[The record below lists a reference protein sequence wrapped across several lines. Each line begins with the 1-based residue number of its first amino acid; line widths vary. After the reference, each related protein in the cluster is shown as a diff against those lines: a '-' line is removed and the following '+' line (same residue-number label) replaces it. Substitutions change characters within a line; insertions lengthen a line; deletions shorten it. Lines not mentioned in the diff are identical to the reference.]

1 MRISSNTIFDASVSA
16 MQQQSAK
23 LLQAQQQISTG
34 RRILT
39 PADDP
44 IGAAQALQVTQ
55 AQTMNAQY
63 STNAGSASDSLTLEE
78 SILGSITSLLQ
89 DVRTLSVNAGNGALN
104 RSDRAILATD
114 LSGRYQQ
121 LLGLAN
127 TVDGNGQ
134 YLFSGYQGGV
144 RPFAVLADGS
154 IKYNGDQGQRLIQI
168 SASEQMAVSDAGD
181 DVLGSIPNGNGTFV
195 VAAGVPAKGLTPAVP
210 NIGSAVMDAGTVLDA
225 SKWNSV
231 ANSKDLTVKFSVAG
245 GVTYYDIID
254 NSTGAGG
261 TSLLTD
267 DAPPLA
273 RGPLTYSSGSS
284 IDLSGS
290 GPTPFNFGA
299 QLKVTGQPADGD
311 SFSVKGSTH
320 QDVFKTINNL
330 VQLLQTSSGGAG
342 LANGLIAAQTNID
355 NALDNVINVRTSAG
369 SRLKEL
375 DAVQN
380 AGEDRALQ
388 YSQTLSRLQDVDYAK
403 AAAELAQ
410 QQVSLQAA
418 QQSYVKVAG
427 LSLFNYL

>member
-34 RRILT
+34 RRILP

-195 VAAGVPAKGLTPAVP
+195 VAMTATNA
-210 NIGSAVMDAGTVLDA
+210 GSAVMDAGTVLDV
-225 SKWNSV
+225 SQWNSA
-231 ANSKDLTVKFSVAG
+231 ANSKDLTVKFSVVG
-245 GVTYYDIID
+245 GATTYDIID
-254 NSTGAGG
+254 KNANK
-261 TSLLTD
+261 SLLTGA
-267 DAPPLA
+267 APAAAGPY
-273 RGPLTYSSGSS
+273 PLTYASGSA
-284 IDLSGS
+284 IDLKQSA
-290 GPTPFNFGA
+290 PPALVAFDFGA
-299 QLKVTGQPADGD
+299 QLNVTGQPADGD

-380 AGEDRALQ
+380 TGEDRALQ

-403 AAAELAQ
+403 AAAELMQ

>member
-181 DVLGSIPNGNGTFV
+181 DVFGSIPNGNGTFV
-195 VAAGVPAKGLTPAVP
+195 VAMTATNA
-210 NIGSAVMDAGTVLDA
+210 GSAVMDAGTVLDV
-225 SKWNSV
+225 SQWNSA
-231 ANSKDLTVKFSVAG
+231 ANSKDLTVKFSVVG
-245 GVTYYDIID
+245 GATTYDIID
-254 NSTGAGG
+254 KNANK
-261 TSLLTD
+261 SLLTGA
-267 DAPPLA
+267 APAAAGPY
-273 RGPLTYSSGSS
+273 PLTYASGSA
-284 IDLSGS
+284 IDLKQSA
-290 GPTPFNFGA
+290 PPALVAFDFGA
-299 QLKVTGQPADGD
+299 QLNVTGQPADGD

-380 AGEDRALQ
+380 TGEDRALQ

-403 AAAELAQ
+403 AAAELMQ

-427 LSLFNYL
+427 LSPFNYL

>member
-1 MRISSNTIFDASVSA
+1 MRISSNTIYEAGVSA
-16 MQQQSAK
+16 MQQQNAK

-78 SILGSITSLLQ
+78 SVLGNITSLLQ
-89 DVRTLSVNAGNGALN
+89 DVREISVTAGNGALSP
-104 RSDRAILATD
+104 SDRAILATD

-144 RPFAVLADGS
+144 RPFTERIPGTMGTVDY
-154 IKYNGDQGQRLIQI
+154 KGDQGQRLIQI
-168 SASEQMAVSDAGD
+168 SASEQLAVSDAGS
-181 DVLGSIPNGNGTFV
+181 DVFQRIPN
-195 VAAGVPAKGLTPAVP
+195 AAGG
-210 NIGSAVMDAGTVLDA
+210 
-225 SKWNSV
+225 
-231 ANSKDLTVKFSVAG
+231 
-245 GVTYYDIID
+245 Y
-254 NSTGAGG
+254 
-261 TSLLTD
+261 
-267 DAPPLA
+267 
-273 RGPLTYSSGSS
+273 
-284 IDLSGS
+284 
-290 GPTPFNFGA
+290 
-299 QLKVTGQPADGD
+299 
-311 SFSVKGSTH
+311 
-320 QDVFKTINNL
+320 QDVFTTINSL
-330 VQLLQTSSGGAG
+330 VTLLQQTPLDQVG
-342 LANGLIAAQTNID
+342 LATAQTNID
-355 NALDNVINVRTSAG
+355 NALDNVSAVRASAG

-375 DAVQN
+375 DAIQN

-403 AAAELAQ
+403 AAAELMQ

-418 QQSYVKVAG
+418 QQTYVKVAG

>member
-1 MRISSNTIFDASVSA
+1 MRISSNTIYEAGVSA
-16 MQQQSAK
+16 MQQQNAK

-34 RRILT
+34 RRIPT

-78 SILGSITSLLQ
+78 SVLGNITSLLQ
-89 DVRTLSVNAGNGALN
+89 DVRDISVTAGNGAL
-104 RSDRAILATD
+104 SSKERAMLATD

-144 RPFAVLADGS
+144 RPFTQTAPGTID
-154 IKYNGDQGQRLIQI
+154 YNGDQGQRLIQI
-168 SASEQMAVSDAGD
+168 SASEQLAVSDAGS
-181 DVLGSIPNGNGTFV
+181 DVFQRIPN
-195 VAAGVPAKGLTPAVP
+195 
-210 NIGSAVMDAGTVLDA
+210 
-225 SKWNSV
+225 
-231 ANSKDLTVKFSVAG
+231 VAG
-245 GVTYYDIID
+245 GY
-254 NSTGAGG
+254 
-261 TSLLTD
+261 
-267 DAPPLA
+267 
-273 RGPLTYSSGSS
+273 
-284 IDLSGS
+284 
-290 GPTPFNFGA
+290 
-299 QLKVTGQPADGD
+299 
-311 SFSVKGSTH
+311 
-320 QDVFKTINNL
+320 QDVFKTIDNL
-330 VQLLQTSSGGAG
+330 VQLLQTSPGGAG
-342 LANGLIAAQTNID
+342 LSTGLAAAMSNID
-355 NALDNVINVRTSAG
+355 NALDNVSAVRASAG

-375 DAVQN
+375 DAIQN

-403 AAAELAQ
+403 AAAELMQ

-418 QQSYVKVAG
+418 QQTYVKVAG

>member
-1 MRISSNTIFDASVSA
+1 MRISSNTIYEAGVSA
-16 MQQQSAK
+16 MQQQNAK

-63 STNAGSASDSLTLEE
+63 STNAGSASDSLALEE
-78 SILGSITSLLQ
+78 SVLGNITSLLQ
-89 DVRTLSVNAGNGALN
+89 DVRDISVTAGNGALSAKE
-104 RSDRAILATD
+104 RTILATD

-127 TVDGNGQ
+127 TVDGSGQ

-144 RPFAVLADGS
+144 RPFTQTAPGTID
-154 IKYNGDQGQRLIQI
+154 YNGDQGQRLIQI
-168 SASEQMAVSDAGD
+168 SASEQLAVSDAGS
-181 DVLGSIPNGNGTFV
+181 DVFGRISNGNGTFA
-195 VAAGVPAKGLTPAVP
+195 VAMTATNA
-210 NIGSAVMDAGTVLDA
+210 GSAVMDAGTVLDV
-225 SKWNSV
+225 SKWNSA
-231 ANSKDLTVKFSVAG
+231 ANSKDLTVNFSVVG
-245 GVTYYDIID
+245 GSTTYDIID
-254 NSTGAGG
+254 KNANK
-261 TSLLTD
+261 SLLTGA
-267 DAPPLA
+267 APAAAGPY
-273 RGPLTYSSGSS
+273 PLTYASGSA
-284 IDLSGS
+284 IDLKQSA
-290 GPTPFNFGA
+290 PPALVAFDFGA
-299 QLKVTGQPADGD
+299 QLNVTGQPAEGD

-320 QDVFKTINNL
+320 QDVFKTIDNL
-330 VQLLQTSSGGAG
+330 VQLLRTSSGGAG
-342 LANGLIAAQTNID
+342 LSNGLVAAQTNID
-355 NALDNVINVRTSAG
+355 NALDNVSAVRASAG
-369 SRLKEL
+369 ARLKEL

-403 AAAELAQ
+403 AAAELMQ

-418 QQSYVKVAG
+418 QQTYVKVAG

>member
-34 RRILT
+34 RRMLT

-44 IGAAQALQVTQ
+44 IAAAQALQVTQ

-127 TVDGNGQ
+127 TIDGNGQ

-144 RPFAVLADGS
+144 RPFAVLVDGS

-181 DVLGSIPNGNGTFV
+181 DVFGSIPNGNGTFV
-195 VAAGVPAKGLTPAVP
+195 VAAEVAK
-210 NIGSAVMDAGTVLDA
+210 GSAVMDAGTVLDV
-225 SKWNSV
+225 SKWNSA
-231 ANSKDLTVKFSVAG
+231 ANSKDLTVKFSVVG
-245 GVTYYDIID
+245 GATTYDIID
-254 NSTGAGG
+254 KNANK
-261 TSLLTD
+261 SLLTGA
-267 DAPPLA
+267 APAAAGPY
-273 RGPLTYSSGSS
+273 PLTYASGSA
-284 IDLSGS
+284 IDLKQSA
-290 GPTPFNFGA
+290 PPALVAFDFGA
-299 QLKVTGQPADGD
+299 QLNVTGQPADGD

>member
-1 MRISSNTIFDASVSA
+1 MRISSNTIYEAGVSA
-16 MQQQSAK
+16 MQQQNAK

-78 SILGSITSLLQ
+78 SVLGNITSLLQ
-89 DVRTLSVNAGNGALN
+89 DVRDISVTAGNGALSGN
-104 RSDRAILATD
+104 ERAILATD

-144 RPFAVLADGS
+144 RPFTQTAPGTID
-154 IKYNGDQGQRLIQI
+154 YNGDQGQRLIQI
-168 SASEQMAVSDAGD
+168 SASEQLAVSDAGS
-181 DVLGSIPNGNGTFV
+181 DVFQRIPN
-195 VAAGVPAKGLTPAVP
+195 AAGG
-210 NIGSAVMDAGTVLDA
+210 
-225 SKWNSV
+225 
-231 ANSKDLTVKFSVAG
+231 
-245 GVTYYDIID
+245 Y
-254 NSTGAGG
+254 
-261 TSLLTD
+261 
-267 DAPPLA
+267 
-273 RGPLTYSSGSS
+273 
-284 IDLSGS
+284 
-290 GPTPFNFGA
+290 
-299 QLKVTGQPADGD
+299 
-311 SFSVKGSTH
+311 
-320 QDVFKTINNL
+320 QDVFKTIDNL
-330 VQLLQTSSGGAG
+330 VQLLQTSPGGAG
-342 LANGLIAAQTNID
+342 LTAGLAAAQGNID
-355 NALDNVINVRTSAG
+355 NALDNVSAVRSSAG

-403 AAAELAQ
+403 AAAELTQ

>member
-1 MRISSNTIFDASVSA
+1 MRISSNTIYDAGVSA
-16 MQQQSAK
+16 IQQQNAK
-23 LLQAQQQISTG
+23 LLQVQQQIASG

-55 AQTMNAQY
+55 SQTMNAQY

-78 SILGSITSLLQ
+78 SVLGNITSLLQ
-89 DVRTLSVNAGNGALN
+89 DVRTLSANAGNGSLN
-104 RSDRAILATD
+104 AKDRAILATD

-144 RPFAVLADGS
+144 RPFTQTVPGTVA
-154 IKYNGDQGQRLIQI
+154 YNGDQGQRLIQI

-181 DVLGSIPNGNGTFV
+181 DVFGRIPNGNGTFV
-195 VAAGVPAKGLTPAVP
+195 VAAEKLNT
-210 NIGSAVMDAGTVLDA
+210 GSAVMDAGTVLDV
-225 SKWNSV
+225 SQWNSA
-231 ANSKDLTVKFSVAG
+231 ANSKDLTVKFSVVG
-245 GVTYYDIID
+245 GATTYDIID
-254 NSTGAGG
+254 KNANK
-261 TSLLTD
+261 SLLTGA
-267 DAPPLA
+267 APAAAGPY
-273 RGPLTYSSGSS
+273 PLTYASGSA
-284 IDLSGS
+284 IDLKQTTS
-290 GPTPFNFGA
+290 PAFDFGA
-299 QLKVTGQPADGD
+299 QLNVTGQPADGD

>member
-1 MRISSNTIFDASVSA
+1 MRISSNTIYEAGVSA
-16 MQQQSAK
+16 MQQQNAK

-55 AQTMNAQY
+55 AQALNAQY

-195 VAAGVPAKGLTPAVP
+195 VAMTATNA
-210 NIGSAVMDAGTVLDA
+210 GSAVMDAGTVLDV
-225 SKWNSV
+225 SQWNSA
-231 ANSKDLTVKFSVAG
+231 ANSKDLTVKFSVVG
-245 GVTYYDIID
+245 GATTYDIID
-254 NSTGAGG
+254 KNANK
-261 TSLLTD
+261 SLLTGA
-267 DAPPLA
+267 APAAAGPY
-273 RGPLTYSSGSS
+273 PLTYASGSA
-284 IDLSGS
+284 IDLKQSA
-290 GPTPFNFGA
+290 PPALVAFDFGA
-299 QLKVTGQPADGD
+299 QLNVTGQPADGD

-380 AGEDRALQ
+380 TGEDRALQ
-388 YSQTLSRLQDVDYAK
+388 YSQTLSRLQDVGYAK
-403 AAAELAQ
+403 AAAELMQ

>member
-1 MRISSNTIFDASVSA
+1 MRISSNTIYDAGVSA
-16 MQQQSAK
+16 MQQQNTK

-55 AQTMNAQY
+55 AQALNAQY
-63 STNAGSASDSLTLEE
+63 STNAGSASDSLALEE
-78 SILGSITSLLQ
+78 SVLGNITSLLQ
-89 DVRTLSVNAGNGALN
+89 DVRDISVTAGNGALSP
-104 RSDRAILATD
+104 SDRAILATD

-144 RPFAVLADGS
+144 RPFTEAAPGTVA
-154 IKYNGDQGQRLIQI
+154 YNGDQGQRLIQI
-168 SASEQMAVSDAGD
+168 SASEQLAVSDAGS
-181 DVLGSIPNGNGTFV
+181 DVFQRIPNT
-195 VAAGVPAKGLTPAVP
+195 
-210 NIGSAVMDAGTVLDA
+210 
-225 SKWNSV
+225 
-231 ANSKDLTVKFSVAG
+231 AG
-245 GVTYYDIID
+245 GY
-254 NSTGAGG
+254 
-261 TSLLTD
+261 
-267 DAPPLA
+267 
-273 RGPLTYSSGSS
+273 
-284 IDLSGS
+284 
-290 GPTPFNFGA
+290 
-299 QLKVTGQPADGD
+299 
-311 SFSVKGSTH
+311 
-320 QDVFKTINNL
+320 QDVFKTIDNL
-330 VQLLQTSSGGAG
+330 VQLLQNSPGGAG
-342 LANGLIAAQTNID
+342 LTTGLATALGNID
-355 NALDNVINVRTSAG
+355 NALGNVSTVRASAG

-403 AAAELAQ
+403 AAAELMQ

-418 QQSYVKVAG
+418 QQTYVKVAG

>member
-1 MRISSNTIFDASVSA
+1 MRISSNTIYEAGVSA
-16 MQQQSAK
+16 MQQQNAK

-78 SILGSITSLLQ
+78 SVLGNITSLLQ
-89 DVRTLSVNAGNGALN
+89 DVRDISVTAGNGAL
-104 RSDRAILATD
+104 SSKERAMLATD

-144 RPFAVLADGS
+144 RPFTQTAPGTID
-154 IKYNGDQGQRLIQI
+154 YNGDQGQRLIQI
-168 SASEQMAVSDAGD
+168 SASEQLAVSDAGS
-181 DVLGSIPNGNGTFV
+181 DVFQRIPN
-195 VAAGVPAKGLTPAVP
+195 
-210 NIGSAVMDAGTVLDA
+210 
-225 SKWNSV
+225 
-231 ANSKDLTVKFSVAG
+231 VAG
-245 GVTYYDIID
+245 GY
-254 NSTGAGG
+254 
-261 TSLLTD
+261 
-267 DAPPLA
+267 
-273 RGPLTYSSGSS
+273 
-284 IDLSGS
+284 
-290 GPTPFNFGA
+290 
-299 QLKVTGQPADGD
+299 
-311 SFSVKGSTH
+311 
-320 QDVFKTINNL
+320 QDVFKTIDNL
-330 VQLLQTSSGGAG
+330 VQLLQTSPGGAG
-342 LANGLIAAQTNID
+342 LSTGLAAAMSNID
-355 NALDNVINVRTSAG
+355 NALDNVSAVRASAG

-375 DAVQN
+375 DAIQN

-403 AAAELAQ
+403 AAAELMQ

-418 QQSYVKVAG
+418 QQTYVKVAG

>member
-1 MRISSNTIFDASVSA
+1 MRISSNTIYDAGVSA
-16 MQQQSAK
+16 IQQQNAK
-23 LLQAQQQISTG
+23 LLQVQQQIASG

-55 AQTMNAQY
+55 SQTMNAQY

-78 SILGSITSLLQ
+78 SVLGNITSLLQ
-89 DVRTLSVNAGNGALN
+89 DVRTLSANAGNGSLN
-104 RSDRAILATD
+104 AKDRAILATD

-144 RPFAVLADGS
+144 RPFTQTVPGTVA
-154 IKYNGDQGQRLIQI
+154 YNGDQGQRLIQI

-181 DVLGSIPNGNGTFV
+181 DVFGRIPNGNGTFV
-195 VAAGVPAKGLTPAVP
+195 VAAGALNT
-210 NIGSAVMDAGTVLDA
+210 GSAVMDAGTVLDA
-225 SKWNSV
+225 SKWNS
-231 ANSKDLTVKFSVAG
+231 ADLSVKFSVVG
-245 GVTYYDIID
+245 GVTTYDLIA
-254 NSTGAGG
+254 NTLPAPTTLLAGQ
-261 TSLLTD
+261 
-267 DAPPLA
+267 P
-273 RGPLTYSSGSS
+273 YSSGSAIGLKQS
-284 IDLSGS
+284 APPAPVAFD
-290 GPTPFNFGA
+290 FGA
-299 QLKVTGQPADGD
+299 QLNVTGQPADGD

-342 LANGLIAAQTNID
+342 LSNGLIAAQTNID
-355 NALDNVINVRTSAG
+355 NALENVIAVRTSAG

-375 DAVQN
+375 DAVQST
-380 AGEDRALQ
+380 GQDRALQ

-403 AAAELAQ
+403 AAAELTQ

-427 LSLFNYL
+427 LSLFNYI

>member
-1 MRISSNTIFDASVSA
+1 MRISSSTIYDASVSA

-34 RRILT
+34 RRMLT

-44 IGAAQALQVTQ
+44 IAAAQALQVTQ

-78 SILGSITSLLQ
+78 SILGNITSLLQ
-89 DVRTLSVNAGNGALN
+89 DVRTISVNAGNGALN
-104 RSDRAILATD
+104 SSDRAILATD

-127 TVDGNGQ
+127 TIDGNGQ

-144 RPFAVLADGS
+144 RPFTEVAPGTVA
-154 IKYNGDQGQRLIQI
+154 YNGDQGQRLIQI
-168 SASEQMAVSDAGD
+168 SASEQLAVSDAGS
-181 DVLGSIPNGNGTFV
+181 DVFQRIP
-195 VAAGVPAKGLTPAVP
+195 
-210 NIGSAVMDAGTVLDA
+210 
-225 SKWNSV
+225 
-231 ANSKDLTVKFSVAG
+231 VAG
-245 GVTYYDIID
+245 GGY
-254 NSTGAGG
+254 
-261 TSLLTD
+261 
-267 DAPPLA
+267 
-273 RGPLTYSSGSS
+273 
-284 IDLSGS
+284 
-290 GPTPFNFGA
+290 
-299 QLKVTGQPADGD
+299 
-311 SFSVKGSTH
+311 
-320 QDVFKTINNL
+320 QDVFKTIDDL
-330 VQLLQTSSGGAG
+330 VQLLQTSPGGAG
-342 LANGLIAAQTNID
+342 LTTGLATALSNID
-355 NALDNVINVRTSAG
+355 NALNNVITVRTSAG

-375 DAVQN
+375 DAVQST
-380 AGEDRALQ
+380 GEDRALQ

>member
-1 MRISSNTIFDASVSA
+1 

-23 LLQAQQQISTG
+23 LLQVQQQISTG
-34 RRILT
+34 RRMLT

-78 SILGSITSLLQ
+78 SVLGNITSLLQ
-89 DVRTLSVNAGNGALN
+89 DVRDISVTAGNGAFSS
-104 RSDRAILATD
+104 SDRAILATD

-134 YLFSGYQGGV
+134 YLFSGYQGTV
-144 RPFAVLADGS
+144 RPFTERVPGTMGTVD
-154 IKYNGDQGQRLIQI
+154 YNGDQGQRLIQI
-168 SASEQMAVSDAGD
+168 SASQQMPVSDAGS
-181 DVLGSIPNGNGTFV
+181 DVFQRIPN
-195 VAAGVPAKGLTPAVP
+195 AAG
-210 NIGSAVMDAGTVLDA
+210 GS
-225 SKWNSV
+225 
-231 ANSKDLTVKFSVAG
+231 
-245 GVTYYDIID
+245 
-254 NSTGAGG
+254 
-261 TSLLTD
+261 
-267 DAPPLA
+267 
-273 RGPLTYSSGSS
+273 
-284 IDLSGS
+284 
-290 GPTPFNFGA
+290 
-299 QLKVTGQPADGD
+299 
-311 SFSVKGSTH
+311 
-320 QDVFKTINNL
+320 QDVFKTITDL
-330 VQLLQTSSGGAG
+330 VQLLQTSPAGAG
-342 LANGLIAAQTNID
+342 LTTGLATALSNID
-355 NALDNVINVRTSAG
+355 NALNTVTTMRASAG

-403 AAAELAQ
+403 AAAELMQ

-418 QQSYVKVAG
+418 QQSFVKLAG